1 MEPKWLVWAREMQAM
16 AQNGLTFTKD
26 AYDRARYERLRQL
39 AAGSWQLAAGS

>member
-39 AAGSWQLAAGS
+39 AAGSWQLT